1 MRKSDFQ
8 FSNPIIEK
16 MDYEINEQFNPDES
30 PFLNQHFHIDIAR
43 AENANEAIVRLNIK
57 IGIDENNPNAPFS
70 INFTIGA
77 KFLWGDVFDEP
88 TINGLLSVN
97 APSLLLSYAR
107 PIISTITSTSPVS
120 SYNIPFLNFLDKQ
133 ENNW

>member
-1 MRKSDFQ
+1 MRESDFQ

-16 MDYEINEQFNPDES
+16 MDYEINEQFNPKES

-43 AENANEAIVRLNIK
+43 AENATEAIVRLNIK
-57 IGIDENNPNAPFS
+57 IGIDENKPNAPFL

-77 KFLWGDVFDEP
+77 KFLWRDVFDEP

-107 PIISTITSTSPVS
+107 PIISTITSTSPTS
-120 SYNIPFLNFLDKQ
+120 SYNIPFINFLDNKKD
-133 ENNW
+133 N